1 MVNLVETV
9 KESLVKL
16 NQLGW
21 VKFFLLL
28 GVGLLVF
35 YLLALSQYPAVHDAL
50 HDLRHAAGFPC
61 H

>member
-1 MVNLVETV
+1 MVGLVE
-9 KESLVKL
+9 KIRGSLVKINYL
-16 NQLGW
+16 VW
-21 VKFFLLL
+21 VKMFLLL
-28 GVGLLVF
+28 GVGLLLF